1 MSMTIWLI
9 LSDLIWI
16 ACKLAT
22 TRAWHEQ
29 LGQKVTRLPEV
40 PEFVWTC
47 TILHNV
53 AQSYPSTAPRKIDEQ
68 SCAKSQP
75 HKNWCSQ
82 VSRDIS
88 STEPAHQHH
97 SSVTSHRVDSSPVQ
111 ISPQGSEWWSLWLD
125 IVLGFEVSGPGA
137 TGAMGSH
144 RELLGTSGNPAAA
157 ESLAMYCSNFSHNL
171 IELWGCLLKNA
182 KVCIGQD
189 CFPCQSHN
197 RKLNV
202 HSIPWEIQHT
212 GSYGNSQFTR

>member
-29 LGQKVTRLPEV
+29 LGQKVTHLPEV

-125 IVLGFEVSGPGA
+125 IVLGFEVSALEPLEPWEA
-137 TGAMGSH
+137 TGNIWENVGTQLQLSH
-144 RELLGTSGNPAAA
+144 LPCTAATSPTTWSNCGVVFSKMPKFASAKIVF
-157 ESLAMYCSNFSHNL
+157 LANVT
-171 IELWGCLLKNA
+171 IEN
-182 KVCIGQD
+182 
-189 CFPCQSHN
+189 
-197 RKLNV
+197 
-202 HSIPWEIQHT
+202 
-212 GSYGNSQFTR
+212 